1 MDQIQY
7 LPIPPEEIATPVGT
21 AIVGAWMLCP
31 DDEATRI
38 KLIHHFKVRDTV
50 TRIQAA
56 AFEGMVTISGEALAN
71 LVYTALEA
79 ASLAELERASET
91 QMPIS
96 MGAGLIL
103 YNTCLRIARKESSPL
118 TSSIREIGQATI
130 QRGHQRNSNHAHEA
144 IWRRFKPVSA
154 FWAALV
160 HLDDGSDATPSFPCK
175 PDDLPQFLSLAEEF
189 RKLGE
194 ATIPPHRADAVL
206 PPGIALRL
214 TEDVLAALPGGILT
228 VTI

>member
-7 LPIPPEEIATPVGT
+7 LPIPPEEIATPIGT
-21 AIVGAWMLCP
+21 AIVGAWMLYP
-31 DDEATRI
+31 DDEATRL

-91 QMPIS
+91 QIPIG

-103 YNTCLRIARKESSPL
+103 YNTCLRIARKETSPMV
-118 TSSIREIGQATI
+118 SAIREIGEATI
-130 QRGHQRNSNHAHEA
+130 QRGHQRNSNHAHKA

-154 FWAALV
+154 LWAALV
-160 HLDDGSDATPSFPCK
+160 HLDDGSDAAPPFPCE
-175 PDDLPQFLSLAEEF
+175 PNALPNFLSLAEEY

-194 ATIPPHRADAVL
+194 RTIPPRRSDAVL

-214 TEDVLAALPGGILT
+214 TDDVLALLPGGILT